1 MEILDYENE
10 LNDLEVDYKDVD
22 EVEKEIT
29 NLSLA
34 LEYYNNS
41 IVNRPNEITLEY
53 LYKLENDY
61 KDIISLN
68 SSYPSIAYTAYD
80 VSLESFISV
89 ENKFNR
95 FATNVVEFIKKLI
108 GWVISKINSMFKI
121 FRNTRRKLINIV
133 AKILQNNDE
142 ILDRLKDIRNTDL
155 SAFSTEIDYKEIKDE
170 VEEFITKYPGFYIGI
185 DRFDE
190 IFNYNGDIDSINR
203 ETRLII
209 DILDNNLLETRA
221 YLKRHYS
228 EYDFNKLYND
238 LINVK
243 TAKVRDSAFLLKAKT
258 ILNNAN
264 AIDKKAKDV
273 FITNLNKNKVTIVNL
288 FKPTNDT
295 NDIIIVDEIPIASK
309 AMKEFKDPI
318 SLDYVFRKVVAGLH
332 NIDKD
337 ITYNRDIVT
346 DIMSNYDKT
355 MELAETLVNSP
366 TFNNSEELK
375 NVVLFINKNIFPLI
389 FKGYMNQY
397 LGLVLSF
404 NNRIKLV
411 NLIIDKIYNKVTQ
424 KDSITQ

>member
-10 LNDLEVDYKDVD
+10 LNELEVSDKDVD
-22 EVEKEIT
+22 EIEKEIT

-34 LEYYNNS
+34 LEYYNSS

-53 LYKLENDY
+53 MYKLENDY
-61 KDIISLN
+61 KDIIGLN
-68 SSYPSIAYTAYD
+68 SLYSTIAYTAYD
-80 VSLESFISV
+80 VFLESYISI
-89 ENKFNR
+89 ENKFAR

-108 GWVISKINSMFKI
+108 RWVISKINSMFKI

-133 AKILQNNDE
+133 AKLLQTNDS
-142 ILDRLKDIRNTDL
+142 ILDRLKEIRNTDL
-155 SAFSTEIDYKEIKDE
+155 TAFSSEINYKDIKDE
-170 VEEFITKYPGFYIGI
+170 VEEFITKHPGFYIGI

-209 DILDNNLLETRA
+209 DVLDNNLLETRA

-238 LINVK
+238 LINIK
-243 TAKVRDSAFLLKAKT
+243 TTKVRDSSFLLKAKT

-273 FITNLNKNKVTIVNL
+273 FITNLNKSKVTIVNL
-288 FKPTNDT
+288 FKPTNDA
-295 NDIIIVDEIPIASK
+295 NDVIIVDEIPIASK
-309 AMKEFKDPI
+309 AMKEFTDPI

-337 ITYNRDIVT
+337 LVYNRDAVT
-346 DIMSNYDKT
+346 DIMNNYDKT

-366 TFNNSEELK
+366 TFNNNEEIK

-404 NNRIKLV
+404 NNRIKLI
-411 NLIIDKIYNKVTQ
+411 NLIIDSIYNKTKQ
-424 KDSITQ
+424 KENTVQ

>member
-10 LNDLEVDYKDVD
+10 LNELEVSDKDVD
-22 EVEKEIT
+22 EIEKEIT

-34 LEYYNNS
+34 LDYYNSS
-41 IVNRPNEITLEY
+41 IVNRPTEITLEY
-53 LYKLENDY
+53 MYKLENDY
-61 KDIISLN
+61 KNIIGLN
-68 SSYPSIAYTAYD
+68 SLYSTIAYTAYD
-80 VSLESFISV
+80 VSLESSISI
-89 ENKFNR
+89 ENKFSR

-108 GWVISKINSMFKI
+108 RWVISKINSMFKI

-133 AKILQNNDE
+133 AKLLQTNDN
-142 ILDRLKDIRNTDL
+142 ILDRLKEIRNTDL
-155 SAFSTEIDYKEIKDE
+155 TAFSTEINYKEIKDE

-238 LINVK
+238 LINIK
-243 TAKVRDSAFLLKAKT
+243 TTKVRDSSFLLKAKT
-258 ILNNAN
+258 ILNNTN

-273 FITNLNKNKVTIVNL
+273 FITNLNKSKVTIVNL

-295 NDIIIVDEIPIASK
+295 NDIVIVDDIPIASK
-309 AMKEFKDPI
+309 AMKEFTDPI

-337 ITYNRDIVT
+337 LVYNRDAVT
-346 DIMSNYDKT
+346 DIMNNYDKT
-355 MELAETLVNSP
+355 MELAEALVNSP
-366 TFNNSEELK
+366 TFNNNEEIK

-404 NNRIKLV
+404 NNRIKLI
-411 NLIIDKIYNKVTQ
+411 NLIVDKIY
-424 KDSITQ
+424 SITKQKESTVQ

>member
-10 LNDLEVDYKDVD
+10 LNELEVSDKDVD
-22 EVEKEIT
+22 EIEKEIT

-34 LEYYNNS
+34 LDYYNNS
-41 IVNRPNEITLEY
+41 IVNRPSEITLEY
-53 LYKLENDY
+53 MYKLENDY
-61 KDIISLN
+61 KNIIGLN
-68 SSYPSIAYTAYD
+68 SFYITIAYSAYD
-80 VSLESFISV
+80 VSLESSISI
-89 ENKFNR
+89 ENKFAR

-108 GWVISKINSMFKI
+108 RWVISKINSMFKI

-133 AKILQNNDE
+133 AKLLQTNDD
-142 ILDRLKDIRNTDL
+142 ILDRLKEIRNTDL
-155 SAFSTEIDYKEIKDE
+155 TAFSTEINYKEIKDE

-185 DRFDE
+185 DKFDE

-238 LINVK
+238 LINIK
-243 TAKVRDSAFLLKAKT
+243 TTKVRDSSFLLKAKT

-273 FITNLNKNKVTIVNL
+273 FITNLNKNKVTIVNI
-288 FKPTNDT
+288 FKPTNDA

-309 AMKEFKDPI
+309 AMKEFTDPI

-337 ITYNRDIVT
+337 LVYNRDTVT
-346 DIMSNYDKT
+346 DIMNNYDKT
-355 MELAETLVNSP
+355 MELAEALVNSP
-366 TFNNSEELK
+366 TFNNNEEIK

-404 NNRIKLV
+404 NNRIKLI
-411 NLIIDKIYNKVTQ
+411 NLIIDRIY
-424 KDSITQ
+424 SITKQKESTVQ

>member
-10 LNDLEVDYKDVD
+10 LNELEVSDKDVD
-22 EVEKEIT
+22 DIEKEIT

-34 LEYYNNS
+34 LDYYNSS
-41 IVNRPNEITLEY
+41 IANRPSEITLEY
-53 LYKLENDY
+53 MYKIENDY
-61 KDIISLN
+61 KNIIGLN
-68 SSYPSIAYTAYD
+68 SFYNTIAYTAYD
-80 VSLESFISV
+80 ISLESSISI
-89 ENKFNR
+89 ENKFAR

-108 GWVISKINSMFKI
+108 RWVISKINSMFKI

-133 AKILQNNDE
+133 AKLLQTNDD
-142 ILDRLKDIRNTDL
+142 ILDRLKEIRNTDL
-155 SAFSTEIDYKEIKDE
+155 TAFSTEINYKEIKDE

-185 DRFDE
+185 DKFDE

-209 DILDNNLLETRA
+209 DILDSNLLDTRA

-238 LINVK
+238 LINIK
-243 TAKVRDSAFLLKAKT
+243 TTKVRDSSFLLKAKT

-273 FITNLNKNKVTIVNL
+273 FITNLNKNKVTIVNI
-288 FKPTNDT
+288 FKPTNDA
-295 NDIIIVDEIPIASK
+295 NDVIIVDEIPIASK
-309 AMKEFKDPI
+309 AMKEFTDPV

-337 ITYNRDIVT
+337 LVYNRDTVT
-346 DIMSNYDKT
+346 DIMNNYDKT
-355 MELAETLVNSP
+355 MELAEALVNSP
-366 TFNNSEELK
+366 TFNNNEEIK

-404 NNRIKLV
+404 NNRIKLI
-411 NLIIDKIYNKVTQ
+411 NLIIDRIY
-424 KDSITQ
+424 SITKQKESTVQ

>member
-41 IVNRPNEITLEY
+41 IVNRPNQMTLEY
-53 LYKLENDY
+53 LYKLESDY
-61 KDIISLN
+61 KNIVSLN
-68 SSYPSIAYTAYD
+68 SLYPSIAYTAYD

-133 AKILQNNDE
+133 AKLLQNNDE

-332 NIDKD
+332 KIDKD

>member
-10 LNDLEVDYKDVD
+10 LNELEVSDKDVD
-22 EVEKEIT
+22 EIEKEIT

-34 LEYYNNS
+34 LDYYNNS
-41 IVNRPNEITLEY
+41 IVNRPTEITLEY
-53 LYKLENDY
+53 MYKLENDY
-61 KDIISLN
+61 KDIIGLN
-68 SSYPSIAYTAYD
+68 SLYSAIAYTAYD
-80 VSLESFISV
+80 VSLESSISI
-89 ENKFNR
+89 ENKFAR

-108 GWVISKINSMFKI
+108 RWVISKINSMFKI

-133 AKILQNNDE
+133 AKLLQTNDS
-142 ILDRLKDIRNTDL
+142 ILDRLKEIRNTDL
-155 SAFSTEIDYKEIKDE
+155 TAFSTEINYKEIKDE

-238 LINVK
+238 LINIK
-243 TAKVRDSAFLLKAKT
+243 TTKVRDSSFLLKAKT

-273 FITNLNKNKVTIVNL
+273 FITNLNKSKVSIVNL
-288 FKPTNDT
+288 FKPTDDANDV
-295 NDIIIVDEIPIASK
+295 IIVDDIPIASK
-309 AMKEFKDPI
+309 AMKEFTDPI

-337 ITYNRDIVT
+337 LVYNRDAVT

-355 MELAETLVNSP
+355 MELAEALVNSP
-366 TFNNSEELK
+366 TFNNNEEIK

-404 NNRIKLV
+404 NNRIKLI
-411 NLIIDKIYNKVTQ
+411 NLIIDSIYNKTKQ
-424 KDSITQ
+424 KESTVQ

>member
-34 LEYYNNS
+34 LDYYNAS
-41 IVNRPNEITLEY
+41 IINRPNEITLEY
-53 LYKLENDY
+53 LYKLESDY
-61 KDIISLN
+61 KNIISLN
-68 SSYPSIAYTAYD
+68 SLYPSIAYTAYD
-80 VSLESFISV
+80 VSLESSIST
-89 ENKFNR
+89 ENKFTR
-95 FATNVVEFIKKLI
+95 FATNVVEFLKKLI
-108 GWVISKINSMFKI
+108 RWVISKINNMFKI
-121 FRNTRRKLINIV
+121 FRNTRRRLINIV
-133 AKILQNNDE
+133 AKLLQNNDE

-155 SAFSTEIDYKEIKDE
+155 SAFSTEINYKDIKDE

-209 DILDNNLLETRA
+209 DVLDRNLLDTRA

-238 LINVK
+238 LINIK
-243 TAKVRDSAFLLKAKT
+243 TTKVRDSAFLFKAKT

-288 FKPTNDT
+288 FKPTNDA
-295 NDIIIVDEIPIASK
+295 NDVIIVDEIPIASK
-309 AMKEFKDPI
+309 AMKEFTDPI

-337 ITYNRDIVT
+337 LIYNRDTVT

-366 TFNNSEELK
+366 TFNNNEELK
-375 NVVLFINKNIFPLI
+375 NVILFINKNIFPLI

-411 NLIIDKIYNKVTQ
+411 NLIIDRIYNKVTQ
-424 KDSITQ
+424 KDNITQ